1 MARVLLLFIDG
12 VGLGED
18 DASVNPFAVADLP
31 TITGLLDGSA
41 VTLSAAPRHSARASL
56 VGIDALLGF
65 AGTPQSG
72 TGQASLLTGSNAV
85 ALHGG
90 HFGPWVPARLRTLV
104 REESVLARA
113 LGAGFSAAF
122 ANAYPEQVRQL
133 AAGAAA
139 APPSDAPLRGVRE
152 RRAPSFLHAGP
163 PLAAL
168 GAGLLT
174 RHTPELER
182 GDAVASELTNEGWRE
197 RLGRK
202 DVPAIDPVRAGRN
215 LARIAAQHDM
225 TLFAH
230 YATDY
235 AGHEQEMDAAVLT
248 LEKLDS
254 FLAGLLDEADEDL
267 LIFVV
272 SDHGNVE
279 DVRTGHTRNPALG
292 LVIGNGHSLVAAR
305 LHSLTDVTPAIL
317 DVLSLRQH
325 ASPARD
331 SRSDSTPG

>member
-1 MARVLLLFIDG
+1 MARVLLVFIDG

-18 DASVNPFAVADLP
+18 DASVNPFVVADLP
-31 TITGLLDGSA
+31 TITGLLGGSA
-41 VTLSAAPRHSARASL
+41 VTLSAVPWHGDRASL
-56 VGIDALLGF
+56 VGVDALLGF

-85 ALHGG
+85 ALHGA

-104 REESVLARA
+104 RGENVLARA

-122 ANAYPEQVRQL
+122 ANAYPEEVRHL
-133 AAGAAA
+133 GRGAVAAL
-139 APPSDAPLRGVRE
+139 PSDAPMRGGRE

-215 LARIAAQHDM
+215 LARIAAQFDM
-225 TLFAH
+225 TVFALS
-230 YATDY
+230 ATDFS
-235 AGHEQEMDAAVLT
+235 GLEQDMDAALLT
-248 LEKLDS
+248 LVKLDS
-254 FLAGLLDEADEDL
+254 FFAGLVDAADEDL
-267 LIFVV
+267 LICVV
-272 SDHGNVE
+272 SDHGNIE
-279 DVRTGHTRNPALG
+279 DVRTGHTRNPAFALI
-292 LVIGNGHSLVAAR
+292 IGNGHAEVSRR

-317 DVLSLRQH
+317 DVLSLSPH
-325 ASPARD
+325 APPASD